1 MPEDKIMADEI
12 AALRA
17 EIEALKSERESLE
30 RKVAEEAPEQVEPA
44 AATHEVEPATSAH
57 DQLKEFEMAVERLSE
72 TLEDEVSEHPLIA
85 VGAALLLGILIG
97 RLSAR

>member
-1 MPEDKIMADEI
+1 MSEDKTADEI

-17 EIEALKSERESLE
+17 EIRALKSERTKRM
-30 RKVAEEAPEQVEPA
+30 RKAAQEASKKAEA
-44 AATHEVEPATSAH
+44 AATNDELEPTKSAH
-57 DQLKEFEMAVERLSE
+57 DQLEEFEIAVGRLSE
-72 TLEDEVSEHPLIA
+72 TLEEEISERPVIA

>member
-1 MPEDKIMADEI
+1 MPEDRIVADEI

-17 EIEALKSERESLE
+17 EIEALKSERASLK
-30 RKVAEEAPEQVEPA
+30 RKIAEQASKPVEPA
-44 AATHEVEPATSAH
+44 ATIDEVEPATSTH
-57 DQLKEFEMAVERLSE
+57 EQLKDFEMAVETLSE
-72 TLEDEVSEHPLIA
+72 TLEEEISERPIMA

>member
-1 MPEDKIMADEI
+1 MSEDKTADEI

-17 EIEALKSERESLE
+17 EIRALKSERAKRM
-30 RKVAEEAPEQVEPA
+30 RKISEEASEQVEPTA
-44 AATHEVEPATSAH
+44 TTHEVEPTTSTH

>member
-1 MPEDKIMADEI
+1 MPEDRIVADEI

-17 EIEALKSERESLE
+17 EIEALKSERAKRM
-30 RKVAEEAPEQVEPA
+30 RKISEEASEQAEPTA
-44 AATHEVEPATSAH
+44 TTHEVEPTTSTH

-72 TLEDEVSEHPLIA
+72 TLEDEVSERPIIA

>member
-1 MPEDKIMADEI
+1 MSEDKKEVEEI

-17 EIEALKSERESLE
+17 EIRALKSARTRRM
-30 RKVAEEAPEQVEPA
+30 RKAAQEASNKAE
-44 AATHEVEPATSAH
+44 AATTNDELEPTKAAH
-57 DQLKEFEMAVERLSE
+57 DQLEEFELAVGRLSE
-72 TLEDEVSEHPLIA
+72 TLEDEISERPVIA

>member
-1 MPEDKIMADEI
+1 MPEDRIVADEI

-30 RKVAEEAPEQVEPA
+30 RKVAEETSEQVEPA
-44 AATHEVEPATSAH
+44 ATPHEVEPATATH

-85 VGAALLLGILIG
+85 VGGALLLGILIG